1 MVVIVVSVIIFM
13 FIIFYVS
20 DYHQCLN
27 SAGTHQNNVLL
38 LRWMPEC
45 CSGTSCQYSCFM
57 FQNAPFQA
65 EINNQKYRLS
75 SSNYTKM
82 HLWQG
87 LGEFTVS
94 VGPLD
99 GFQRPL
105 RGRGRE
111 KREGRKGE
119 GRRKRKED
127 GRGGE
132 LSPTSFCYN
141 LTTDLYHLFK
151 HFARIA
157 SHSFDSYS
165 PLYFVTVQSFRF
177 GSIGHYP
184 TFPANCWTTI

>member
-1 MVVIVVSVIIFM
+1 M
-13 FIIFYVS
+13 
-20 DYHQCLN
+20 
-27 SAGTHQNNVLL
+27 
-38 LRWMPEC
+38 
-45 CSGTSCQYSCFM
+45 
-57 FQNAPFQA
+57 
-65 EINNQKYRLS
+65 RLS
-75 SSNYTKM
+75 SPKYTKM
-82 HLWQG
+82 RLWQG
-87 LGEFTVS
+87 LGELTVS
-94 VGPLD
+94 AGPIA

-111 KREGRKGE
+111 KGERREGE